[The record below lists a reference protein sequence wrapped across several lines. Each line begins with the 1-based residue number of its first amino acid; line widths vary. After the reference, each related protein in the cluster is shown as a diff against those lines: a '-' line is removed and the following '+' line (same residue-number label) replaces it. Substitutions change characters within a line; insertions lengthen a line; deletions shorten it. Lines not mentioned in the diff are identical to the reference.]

1 MCRATPRMTHY
12 RPQLAEPSPAY
23 DQIYLS
29 PHLDDAVLSC
39 GGTIAAQVANRQRV
53 LVVTVCTG
61 TPPADVQRSPF
72 VAHIHALWQLEAEEV
87 MQTRRQEDRQA
98 LAQLGADPHW
108 LGLLDAIYRQPEAYA
123 DNTRLFGQIAP
134 EDTLGGAVMAALNEL
149 LQQQPQATLHAP
161 LGVGGHVDHQ
171 IVYQA
176 AVDLARAGAA
186 VAFYEDF
193 PYVQVPDALDAR
205 LRYLAEQ
212 GDTFSPR
219 TLTIDAT
226 LAHKIRA
233 IAAYSSQLAAVFA
246 EAGPM
251 SEVVTCYAHSLHP
264 EAGNYGERIW
274 LLDNPVSS
282 GR

>member
-1 MCRATPRMTHY
+1 MTHY
-12 RPQLAEPSPAY
+12 SPQLAEPSPAY
-23 DQIYLS
+23 DQIYIS

-39 GGTIAAQVANRQRV
+39 GGTIATHAANQQRV

-61 TPPADVQRSPF
+61 IPPADAQRSPF
-72 VAHIHALWQLEAEEV
+72 VAHIHALWKLEAEEV
-87 MQTRRQEDRQA
+87 LHTRRQEDRQA
-98 LAQLGADPHW
+98 LTQLGADIHW
-108 LGLLDAIYRQPEAYA
+108 LGLLDAIYRQPEAYT
-123 DNTRLFGQIAP
+123 DNTRLFGRIAP
-134 EDTLGGAVMAALNEL
+134 ADTLGVAVTAALNEL
-149 LQQQPQATLHAP
+149 LQQQPQATWHAP

-171 IVYQA
+171 IVYHA
-176 AVDLARAGAA
+176 AADLARTGAA

-193 PYVQVPDALDAR
+193 PYVYLPDTLDAR

-212 GDTFSPR
+212 GDTFSPH

-226 LAHKIRA
+226 LTHKIRA
-233 IAAYSSQLAAVFA
+233 IEAYAGQLAAVFA

-251 SEVVTCYAHSLHP
+251 PEVVTRYARSLHP
-264 EAGNYGERIW
+264 EAGSYGERIW

>member
-1 MCRATPRMTHY
+1 MTHHS
-12 RPQLAEPSPAY
+12 PQLAEQIPTY
-23 DQIYLS
+23 DQIYIS

-39 GGTIAAQVANRQRV
+39 GGTIATHAANQQRM

-98 LAQLGADPHW
+98 LAQLGADIHW
-108 LGLLDAIYRQPEAYA
+108 LGLLDAIYREPEAYT
-123 DNTRLFGQIAP
+123 DNTRLFGRIAP
-134 EDTLGGAVMAALNEL
+134 ADTLGVAVAATLDEL
-149 LQQQPQATLHAP
+149 LRQQPQATLHAP

-193 PYVQVPDALDAR
+193 PYVQVADALDAR

-219 TLTIDAT
+219 TLIIDAT
-226 LAHKIRA
+226 LTRKIRA
-233 IAAYSSQLAAVFA
+233 IAAYASQLAAVFA

-251 SEVVTCYAHSLHP
+251 PEVVTRYARSLHP